1 MYSGKRLK
9 PVVLPYHKWFS
20 NFNVKINTPQKE
32 SSAEMVTFKD
42 QNPSYCYEVGNT
54 LDSTY
59 KVVDNDDADLGNFFA
74 RPVKIQSFNWATST
88 TLFEKFN
95 PWQDYFENPRVMN
108 RISNFALMRAKLH
121 VKFVI
126 NGNGFHYGRLI
137 SSYIPL
143 PAVDDFTV
151 DRAFFQ
157 QDIVQASQRPHLY
170 LDPTT
175 SQGGEMVLP
184 YFWYDN
190 YLSIPSVEWRQMGD
204 MIIHTLQ
211 GLKHANGAT
220 DSVTISVF
228 AWAEDVALS
237 VPTSAEPFGLTPQMG
252 KEDEYGRGVISRPAS
267 VVARVAGGLRSAPYI
282 GNYARATEIAANA
295 VSAVATTFGYSR
307 PTNLE
312 HVNYYRPTVMG
323 NLANVNVP
331 DSCQRLTL
339 DAKQELTVDPTTVG
353 LGPVDE
359 MTISSIASRE
369 SYLTQFPWAVAATTE
384 QMLWQT
390 QVTPYTWAVNTLS
403 AEPEMHIPACMFAA
417 LPFQNWYGSM
427 KYRFQI
433 VSSNYHKGRIKIVY
447 DPHGFQSN
455 EYNTNYTYII
465 DIAEEKD
472 FTVQIGWGSD
482 KPYCISGAPGA
493 VSFIDATTVPYD
505 TIDAPVVP
513 LNRANGMLRVYV
525 VNELTVP
532 NSTIDNDISLNVFVA
547 AGDDMQFRNP
557 SDALEQYSHFSTPQM
572 GFEPQH
578 GVEGDVDE
586 TSEPSKPMSQQVDHE
601 ILSKVSTTDA
611 YDHVFYGESIV
622 SFRSLLK
629 RYSQHTFEIPPDDDG
644 TMEWSLTK
652 LAFPYYK
659 GYAPGAITPNGTP
672 NNYNYSRMTML
683 NYLTPAYV
691 GWRGSL
697 RWKTATV
704 AASTSE
710 INNATPIRV
719 TREVA
724 GQTYSNTS
732 LLHGSDA
739 GFALSLMEGTK
750 STLTGAAYT
759 HDNVC
764 PTLEFEIPF
773 QQTRR
778 FAYAKRADWTT
789 NSALGNAF
797 TMTQLV
803 GKGINSKIASEQM
816 CSTGE
821 DYSLFFFTGSPILYF
836 DVAQPA
842 L

>member
-1 MYSGKRLK
+1 M
-9 PVVLPYHKWFS
+9 
-20 NFNVKINTPQKE
+20 
-32 SSAEMVTFKD
+32 SSEMVAFKD
-42 QNPSYCYEVGNT
+42 QNPSYCYEVGNV

-59 KVVDNDDADLGNFFA
+59 KVVDNDDADLGNFFS

-95 PWQDYFENPRVMN
+95 PWQDYFENPRVIN
-108 RISNFALMRAKLH
+108 RLSNFALMRAKLH

-143 PAVDDFTV
+143 PDEDDFTV
-151 DRAFFQ
+151 DRAFFE

-175 SQGGEMVLP
+175 SQGGDMVLP

-190 YLSIPSVEWRQMGD
+190 YLSIPQAEWRQMGD
-204 MIIHTLQ
+204 IIIHTLQ

-237 VPTSAEPFGLTPQMG
+237 VPTSTEPGGLTPQMG
-252 KEDEYGRGVISRPAS
+252 KEDEYGKGVISRPAS
-267 VVARVAGGLRSAPYI
+267 VVARIAGGLRTAPYI

-295 VSAVATTFGYSR
+295 VDSIATTFGYSR

-312 HVNYYRPTVMG
+312 HVSYYRPTVMG

-359 MTISSIASRE
+359 MTITSVATRE

-390 QVTPYTWAVNTLS
+390 QVTPYTWSVNLLS
-403 AEPEMHIPACMFAA
+403 GDPEMHVPACMFAA
-417 LPFQNWYGSM
+417 LPFQNWFGSM
-427 KYRFQI
+427 KYRFQV

-447 DPHGFQSN
+447 DPYGFQSN

-482 KPYCISGAPGA
+482 KPYCTSGAPGA
-493 VSFIDATTVPYD
+493 ASFVDASTVPYG
-505 TIDAPVVP
+505 TIDVPIVP

-532 NSTIDNDISLNVFVA
+532 NSTINNDVNLNVFVA

-557 SDALEQYSHFSTPQM
+557 SENLENYSYFQTPQM
-572 GFEPQH
+572 GFEPQS
-578 GVEGDVDE
+578 GMEGDMDE
-586 TSEPSKPMSQQVDHE
+586 TSEPNKPMDQAVEHT
-601 ILSKVSTTDA
+601 ILSPVSTTDA

-629 RYSQHTFEIPPDDDG
+629 RYSQHTFEVPPGLDG
-644 TMEWSLTK
+644 IVEWSLTK

-659 GYAPGAITPNGTP
+659 GFAPGAITPNSGTA
-672 NNYNYSRMTML
+672 NFNYARMTML

-697 RWKTATV
+697 RWKS
-704 AASTSE
+704 ASISANALD
-710 INNATPIRV
+710 NNFMTPMRV

-724 GQTYSNTS
+724 KQTYSNTL

-739 GFALSLMEGTK
+739 GFAVSLLEGTNP
-750 STLTGAAYT
+750 TLAGAVYT
-759 HDNVC
+759 HEDVC
-764 PTLEFEIPF
+764 PTIEFEVPF

-778 FAYAKRADWTT
+778 FAFAKRANWTT
-789 NSALGNAF
+789 ESTLGNAF
-797 TMTQLV
+797 TTTKMLFKSATT
-803 GKGINSKIASEQM
+803 KIALEHL
-816 CSTGE
+816 CATGE
-821 DYSLFFFTGSPILYF
+821 DFSLYFFTGAPILYY

>member
-1 MYSGKRLK
+1 
-9 PVVLPYHKWFS
+9 
-20 NFNVKINTPQKE
+20 
-32 SSAEMVTFKD
+32 
-42 QNPSYCYEVGNT
+42 
-54 LDSTY
+54 
-59 KVVDNDDADLGNFFA
+59 
-74 RPVKIQSFNWATST
+74 
-88 TLFEKFN
+88 
-95 PWQDYFENPRVMN
+95 
-108 RISNFALMRAKLH
+108 MRAKLH

-143 PAVDDFTV
+143 PDEDDFTV

-175 SQGGEMVLP
+175 SQGGDMVLP

-190 YLSIPSVEWRQMGD
+190 YLSIPQAEWRQMGD

-237 VPTSAEPFGLTPQMG
+237 VPTSTEPGGLTPQMG
-252 KEDEYGRGVISRPAS
+252 KEDEYGKGIISRPAS
-267 VVARVAGGLRSAPYI
+267 IVARVAGGLRTAPYI

-295 VSAVATTFGYSR
+295 VDSIATTFGYSR
-307 PTNLE
+307 PTNLD
-312 HVNYYRPTVMG
+312 HISYYRPTVMG

-339 DAKQELTVDPTTVG
+339 DAKQELTIDPTTLG

-359 MTISSIASRE
+359 MTINSVACRE
-369 SYLTQFPWAVAATTE
+369 SYLTQFPWTVSATTE

-390 QVTPYTWAVNTLS
+390 QVTPYTWAVNLLS
-403 AEPEMHIPACMFAA
+403 AEPEMHIPACMFAG

-427 KYRFQI
+427 KYRFQV

-447 DPHGFQSN
+447 DPYGFQSN

-482 KPYCISGAPGA
+482 KPYCTSGAPGA
-493 VSFIDATTVPYD
+493 ASFVDASTVPYG
-505 TIDAPVVP
+505 TIDVPITP

-532 NSTIDNDISLNVFVA
+532 NSTINNDVSMNVFVS
-547 AGDDMQFRNP
+547 AGDDIQFRNP
-557 SDALEQYSHFSTPQM
+557 SDVLEAYSYFSTPQM
-572 GFEPQH
+572 GFEPQA
-578 GVEGDVDE
+578 GIEGDVDE
-586 TSEPSKPMSQQVDHE
+586 TSEPSKPMEQTVEHT
-601 ILSKVSTTDA
+601 ILSPVSNTDA

-629 RYSQHTFEIPPDDDG
+629 RYSQHAFEIPPELDG
-644 TMEWSLTK
+644 VVEWNLRK
-652 LAFPYYK
+652 LAFPYYR
-659 GYAPGAITPNGTP
+659 GYAPGAITTTGTAKQ
-672 NNYNYSRMTML
+672 YNYARMTML
-683 NYLTPAYV
+683 NYLTPAYTA
-691 GWRGSL
+691 WRGSL
-697 RWKTATV
+697 RWKI
-704 AASTSE
+704 AS
-710 INNATPIRV
+710 INAIISGSNGIAETPMRV
-719 TREVA
+719 TRDVA
-724 GQTYSNTS
+724 SQTYSNTS
-732 LLHGSDA
+732 VLHGIDQA
-739 GFALSLMEGTK
+739 FALTLLQGTK
-750 STLTGAAYT
+750 PTLTGASYT

-764 PTLEFEIPF
+764 PTLEFEVPF

-778 FAYAKRADWTT
+778 FAFAKRANWTT
-789 NSALGNAF
+789 VSTLGNAYTVTKLLSKF
-797 TMTQLV
+797 TTSRMAQEHL
-803 GKGINSKIASEQM
+803 

-821 DYSLFFFTGSPILYF
+821 DFSLFFFTGAPIMYY